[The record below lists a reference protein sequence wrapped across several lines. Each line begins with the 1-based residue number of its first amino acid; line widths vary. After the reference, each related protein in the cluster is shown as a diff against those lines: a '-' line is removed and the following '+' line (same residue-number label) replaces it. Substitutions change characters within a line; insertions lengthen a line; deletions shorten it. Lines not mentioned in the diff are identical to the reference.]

1 GLFARDFP
9 KVRLVVTSRPYAY
22 GSGWDLSEFQ
32 FKVTTLEPF
41 SDEQIA
47 FFIDQWYTVM
57 GQHDIT
63 LGSERAQTF
72 AVSLRRQIEGH
83 RNLQEM
89 AQHPLLLTMMV
100 YIHRGREGGALPQ
113 RREELYRLCVVLLLD
128 LWRRSKVTSGRE
140 TETLADLL
148 GMDTERLQKALAEVA
163 FVAHRDQPE
172 QQKTADIPGM
182 VLAGILHKHKSKE
195 GRVDMDEIIEYVRDR
210 AGLLED
216 HGRNADDSDD
226 VYRFPHRTF
235 QEYLAAMHMLEAA
248 DFPDQMVKLARQ
260 DPDRWRE
267 AVLLAMSAAR
277 PAMQWAAVEALYGH
291 RPVPEPATICS
302 DEEWWGAFLAGQVL
316 VEAEMLVD
324 VPDYRQTTLQQV
336 RAWHEQLLILGKLT
350 PRDRALAGQVLASL
364 GDPRQGVGVVQRNG
378 TWVPDIAWGEEVPAG
393 AYEVGGDRQA
403 YKGLDRQNIAI
414 ERPYRL
420 SRYPITNVQF
430 DSFLEAGDRNNAE
443 WWAGIP
449 EREQS
454 FRDPAFPFANHPR
467 ETVSWYQAVV
477 FCRWLTDKF
486 RSALPPGAEITLP
499 HEYEWEVAAR
509 WPDGRAYPW
518 GETF

>member
-1 GLFARDFP
+1 
-9 KVRLVVTSRPYAY
+9 
-22 GSGWDLSEFQ
+22 
-32 FKVTTLEPF
+32 
-41 SDEQIA
+41 
-47 FFIDQWYTVM
+47 
-57 GQHDIT
+57 
-63 LGSERAQTF
+63 
-72 AVSLRRQIEGH
+72 
-83 RNLQEM
+83 
-89 AQHPLLLTMMV
+89 
-100 YIHRGREGGALPQ
+100 
-113 RREELYRLCVVLLLD
+113 
-128 LWRRSKVTSGRE
+128 
-140 TETLADLL
+140 
-148 GMDTERLQKALAEVA
+148 
-163 FVAHRDQPE
+163 
-172 QQKTADIPGM
+172 
-182 VLAGILHKHKSKE
+182 
-195 GRVDMDEIIEYVRDR
+195 
-210 AGLLED
+210 
-216 HGRNADDSDD
+216 
-226 VYRFPHRTF
+226 RFPHRTF

-518 GETF
+518 GETFSENCANTQESGIGQTTAVGSYPAGRHAELNLDDMGGNVWEWCQNPIEKSEEREFDIIDTSSRALRGGSWGANNISARAAYRANYAPDSRDVSVGFRVVLRRSPSHNER